1 MSEATQTAAAPGGE
15 KEKTTRDRAQFRILT
30 TALMRIPRRW
40 TISLAVVFAGLVGW
54 VNHAAGFEL
63 HLTAFYLLPICWT
76 CWAVGRTAAL
86 AMAAACTA
94 VFVVANMSS
103 GHAYEHP
110 LFAYWNALV
119 LFLLFVV
126 VVQLLASLQVA
137 YRAAREGEARF
148 QALFEQP
155 VVGVAQLHAPSG
167 RLVRVNLR
175 FCDIFGYRPEECLGL
190 GYQSLTH
197 PDDLPLSV
205 ESVRRL
211 IAGDVRLLSVEKRC
225 LRKDGKVV
233 RVNVTK
239 LPLWSAGQT
248 PDFYL
253 ELIEDT
259 TRRAELEERLRQS
272 QKLEAVGHLAGGMAH
287 EFNNL
292 LAALLMN
299 LNLTQRLCYG
309 REAGEMLTEA
319 EGLCR
324 RGSDLIKHLLAF
336 SRKSI
341 LRLQPLDMAAVIS
354 EQCALLRRLLG
365 ERVFMEFVTPGP
377 LPPVSADRALIQQV
391 LMNLCLNAR
400 DALGERNGRLEIRLT
415 QQVIQREQATLHPG
429 ATPGNYV
436 CLSVTDTGCGM
447 DEGTRKRLFEPFFT
461 TKRVGEG
468 TGLGLATALGI
479 VQQHGGW
486 IDVESTLGKGSTFRV
501 YLPSVTS
508 EQPELKTAEPTPPAP
523 GHGTILLVED
533 EPALRRLTKRLLTQ
547 QGYEVVEAASGDE
560 AVRIWDQRCGEID
573 LVFTD
578 MVMPGEVNGQ
588 QLAEKVLADKPGVK
602 VIITSG
608 YPTGLASG
616 SNSTGQ
622 PIVWL
627 PKPSLPNDLLA
638 VVRECLQPEEP
649 RPEVSGREPVD
660 L

>member
-1 MSEATQTAAAPGGE
+1 MSEATQTVDASGGDQG
-15 KEKTTRDRAQFRILT
+15 KATRDRTPVQLLR
-30 TALMRIPRRW
+30 TALMRLPRRW
-40 TISLAVVFAGLVGW
+40 TMALAMASAALVGW

-63 HLTAFYLLPICWT
+63 HLTAFYLLPICWI
-76 CWAVGRTAAL
+76 CWAVGRTAGL
-86 AMAAACTA
+86 VMASACTA

-110 LFAYWNALV
+110 LFAYWNALIL
-119 LFLLFVV
+119 LFLFVA
-126 VVQLLASLQVA
+126 VVQLLASLQTA
-137 YRAAREGEARF
+137 YRTAREGEARF
-148 QALFEQP
+148 QALFDQP

-167 RLVRVNLR
+167 RLVRANQR
-175 FCDIFGYRPEECLGL
+175 FCDIFGYRQEECVGL
-190 GYQSLTH
+190 SYQSLTH

-211 IAGDVRLLSVEKRC
+211 VTGDVRLVSVDKRC
-225 LRKDGKVV
+225 LRKDRMVV
-233 RVNVTK
+233 RVTVTK
-239 LPLWSAGQT
+239 LPLWGAGQI

-253 ELIEDT
+253 ELVEDT

-324 RGSDLIKHLLAF
+324 RGSELIKHLLAF

-341 LRLQPLDMAAVIS
+341 LRLQPLDLAIVVS

-377 LPPVSADRALIQQV
+377 LALVPADRSLIQQV

-400 DALGERNGRLEIRLT
+400 DALGEHNGRLEIRLT
-415 QQVIQREQATLHPG
+415 QQEISHEHAALHSG
-429 ATPGNYV
+429 AAPGNYV

-461 TKRVGEG
+461 TKGVGEG

-486 IDVESTLGKGSTFRV
+486 MDVESSLGKGSTFRV
-501 YLPSVTS
+501 YLPSVVRASPQQT
-508 EQPELKTAEPTPPAP
+508 TIEPTAPAP

-533 EPALRRLTKRLLTQ
+533 ESALRRPTQRLLAQ

-560 AVRIWDQRCGEID
+560 ALRIWDTRREEID

-578 MVMPGEVNGQ
+578 MVMPGRVSGQ
-588 QLAEKVLADKPGVK
+588 QLAERVLADKPGVK

-608 YPTGLASG
+608 YPVGEGSG
-616 SNSTGQ
+616 SKTTGQ
-622 PIVWL
+622 PVVWL
-627 PKPSLPNDLLA
+627 PKPCLPNDLLA
-638 VVRECLQPEEP
+638 AVRECLHPEEP
-649 RPEVSGREPVD
+649 KANVSGPEPVD